1 MQTLQQGQQTAMI
14 KMIVSMA
21 IFGSIGFFTQLSG
34 LPSIELVFV
43 RCICATI
50 FLMIVWAAT
59 GQHKKEQWQKN
70 EVFQTLLCG
79 FFLVFNWVFLF
90 KAFEETTVTV
100 AISVYHLAPVF
111 VLLIGAIIYREK
123 LTMKALLA
131 ITLCFSGTV
140 FISDVDFTKPL
151 NELLP
156 VGVLWA
162 LAAALFYAFLTL
174 IGKGLKSLSAYATT
188 FLQTGL
194 GVVMLLPMIDFT
206 EFQGLTTGNW
216 VAILATSVIHT
227 GIVYV
232 LYFDSLRYLSTAIIS
247 VLVFLDPAIAILLD
261 VLFMDVRPNVMQS
274 LGILLI
280 FVGMALTFVKF
291 KRRAV

>member
-1 MQTLQQGQQTAMI
+1 MNTLQQGQTVAMV

-43 RCICATI
+43 RCICATV
-50 FLMIVWAAT
+50 FLAIIWGMT
-59 GQHKKEQWQKN
+59 GQAKKEQWQGR
-70 EVFQTLLCG
+70 EVLLTLLCG

-111 VLLIGAIIYREK
+111 VLLIGAVIFKER
-123 LTMKALLA
+123 LTVKAVLA
-131 ITLCFSGTV
+131 ILLCFSGTV
-140 FISDVDFTKPL
+140 FISNVDFSKPFT
-151 NELLP
+151 ELLP

-174 IGKGLKSLSAYATT
+174 IGKGLKSLSPYATT

-194 GVVMLLPMIDFT
+194 GVVMLLPMVDFSA
-206 EFQGLTTGNW
+206 FQSLTFGNW
-216 VAILATSVIHT
+216 IAIIATGIIHT

-261 VLFMDVRPNVMQS
+261 VAFMDVRPNMMQS

-291 KRRAV
+291 KRSAA

>member
-1 MQTLQQGQQTAMI
+1 MNTLQQGQTIAMV
-14 KMIVSMA
+14 KMMVAMA

-43 RCICATI
+43 RCICATV
-50 FLMIVWAAT
+50 FLAIIWGMT
-59 GQHKKEQWQKN
+59 GQAKKEQWHGR
-70 EVFQTLLCG
+70 EVYLTLLCG

-111 VLLIGAIIYREK
+111 VLLIGAVIFKER
-123 LTMKALLA
+123 LTVKAVLA
-131 ITLCFSGTV
+131 ILLCFSGTV
-140 FISDVDFTKPL
+140 FISDVDFSKPFM
-151 NELLP
+151 ELLP

-174 IGKGLKSLSAYATT
+174 IGKGLKSLSPYATT

-194 GVVMLLPMIDFT
+194 GVVMLLPMVDFSA
-206 EFQGLTTGNW
+206 FQSLTLGNW
-216 VAILATSVIHT
+216 IAIIATGIIHT

-261 VLFMDVRPNVMQS
+261 VAFMDVRPNMMQS

-291 KRRAV
+291 KRSAA

>member
-1 MQTLQQGQQTAMI
+1 MKMLQQEQQTAMI

-21 IFGSIGFFTQLSG
+21 IFGSIGFFTQLSS

-43 RCICATI
+43 RCICATV
-50 FLMIVWAAT
+50 FLMVVWAMT
-59 GQHKKEQWQKN
+59 GQHKKEQWCKS

-79 FFLVFNWVFLF
+79 IFLVFNWVFLF

-111 VLLIGAIIYREK
+111 VLLIGTIIYREK
-123 LTMKALLA
+123 LTMKTLIA

-140 FISDVDFTKPL
+140 FISDIDFTKPL
-151 NELLP
+151 TELLP
-156 VGVLWA
+156 IGVLWA

-194 GVVMLLPMIDFT
+194 GSVILLPMVNFS
-206 EFQGLTTGNW
+206 EFQGLTPGNW
-216 VAILATSVIHT
+216 VAILATGIVHT

-232 LYFDSLRYLSTAIIS
+232 LYFDSLRFLSTTIIS
-247 VLVFLDPAIAILLD
+247 VLVFLDPAIAIVLD
-261 VLFMDVRPNVMQS
+261 VVFMDVRPNVMQS
-274 LGILLI
+274 LGIFLI
-280 FVGMALTFVKF
+280 FIGMALTFMKF
-291 KRRAV
+291 KRSAV

>member
-1 MQTLQQGQQTAMI
+1 MVLQQGQSTAMI
-14 KMIVSMA
+14 KMIISMA

-34 LPSIELVFV
+34 VPSIELVFV

-50 FLMIVWAAT
+50 FLAIVWGMT
-59 GQHKKEQWQKN
+59 GQHKN
-70 EVFQTLLCG
+70 ETWDKREVLQTLLCG

-111 VLLIGAIIYREK
+111 VLLIGAVIFRER
-123 LTMKALLA
+123 LTMKAVLA

-140 FISDVDFTKPL
+140 FISNVDFSQSLK
-151 NELLP
+151 ELLP

-174 IGKGLKSLSAYATT
+174 LGKGLKKLSVYATT

-194 GVVMLLPMIDFT
+194 GVIMLLPMVDFSK
-206 EFQGLTTGNW
+206 FQGLTIGNW
-216 VAILATSVIHT
+216 CAIIATGIIHT

-232 LYFDSLRYLSTAIIS
+232 LYFDSLRFLSTAVIS

-261 VLFMDVRPNVMQS
+261 VAFMDVRPNMMQT
-274 LGILLI
+274 LGMALI
-280 FVGMALTFVKF
+280 FVGMALTFIRF
-291 KRRAV
+291 KRNPV

>member
-14 KMIVSMA
+14 KMIISMA

-59 GQHKKEQWQKN
+59 GQHKTEKWQKN

-111 VLLIGAIIYREK
+111 VLLIGAVIYREK
-123 LTMKALLA
+123 LTVKALLA
-131 ITLCFSGTV
+131 IMLCFSGTV
-140 FISDVDFTKPL
+140 FISDVDFSKPL
-151 NELLP
+151 KELLP

-194 GVVMLLPMIDFT
+194 GVVMLLPMVDFT

-216 VAILATSVIHT
+216 VAILATGVIHT

>member
-1 MQTLQQGQQTAMI
+1 MNTLQQGQTVAMV

-21 IFGSIGFFTQLSG
+21 IFGSIGFFTQISG

-43 RCICATI
+43 RCICATV
-50 FLMIVWAAT
+50 FLAIIWGMT
-59 GQHKKEQWQKN
+59 GQAKKEQWQGR
-70 EVFQTLLCG
+70 EVLLTLLCG

-111 VLLIGAIIYREK
+111 VLLIGAVIFKER
-123 LTMKALLA
+123 LTIKAVLA
-131 ITLCFSGTV
+131 ILLCFSGTV
-140 FISDVDFTKPL
+140 FISDVDFSKPFT
-151 NELLP
+151 ELLP

-174 IGKGLKSLSAYATT
+174 IGKGLKSLSPYATT

-194 GVVMLLPMIDFT
+194 GVVMLLPMVDFSA
-206 EFQGLTTGNW
+206 FQSLTFGNW
-216 VAILATSVIHT
+216 IAIIATGIIHT

-261 VLFMDVRPNVMQS
+261 VAFMDVRPNMMQS

-291 KRRAV
+291 KRSAA

>member
-1 MQTLQQGQQTAMI
+1 MQVLQQGQQAAMI

-43 RCICATI
+43 RCICATV
-50 FLMIVWAAT
+50 FLMIVWAMT
-59 GQHKKEQWQKN
+59 GQQKKEQWRKN
-70 EVFQTLLCG
+70 EVLQTLLCG

-123 LTMKALLA
+123 LTIKALLA

-140 FISDVDFTKPL
+140 FISDVDLTKPL
-151 NELLP
+151 TELLP
-156 VGVLWA
+156 AGVLWA
-162 LAAALFYAFLTL
+162 LAAALFYALLTL

-194 GVVMLLPMIDFT
+194 GVVMLLPMVDFS
-206 EFQGLTTGNW
+206 EFQGLTLGNW
-216 VAILATSVIHT
+216 LAILATGIVHT

-261 VLFMDVRPNVMQS
+261 VAFMDVRPNMMQS

-291 KRRAV
+291 KRSVA

>member
-1 MQTLQQGQQTAMI
+1 MNTLQQGQTVAMV

-21 IFGSIGFFTQLSG
+21 IFGSIGFFTQISG

-43 RCICATI
+43 RCICATV
-50 FLMIVWAAT
+50 FLAMIWGMT
-59 GQHKKEQWQKN
+59 GQAKKEQWQGR
-70 EVFQTLLCG
+70 EVLLTLLCG

-111 VLLIGAIIYREK
+111 VLLIGAVIFKER
-123 LTMKALLA
+123 LTVKAVLA
-131 ITLCFSGTV
+131 ILLCFSGTV
-140 FISDVDFTKPL
+140 FISNVDFSKPFT
-151 NELLP
+151 ELLP

-174 IGKGLKSLSAYATT
+174 IGKGLKSLSPYATT

-194 GVVMLLPMIDFT
+194 GVVMLLPMVDFSA
-206 EFQGLTTGNW
+206 FQSLTFGNW
-216 VAILATSVIHT
+216 IAIIATGIIHT

-261 VLFMDVRPNVMQS
+261 VAFMDVRPNMMQS

-291 KRRAV
+291 KRSAA